1 MTIRVVQQLS
11 PKRFEVMMDDT
22 VRDYLDL
29 DAIEMHA
36 SLGEQITWDVAAPR
50 SMARTMARGT
60 MHPFAAA
67 GEMDK

>member
-11 PKRFEVMMDDT
+11 PKRFEVLMDET

-36 SLGEQITWDVAAPR
+36 SLGEQITWDVRKPR
-50 SMARTMARGT
+50 SLARGT
-60 MHPFAAA
+60 MQPFAAVVDP
-67 GEMDK
+67 GK

>member
-36 SLGEQITWDVAAPR
+36 SLGEQITWDVPR
-50 SMARTMARGT
+50 PRMMARGT
-60 MHPFAAA
+60 MHPFAALGDDRESA
-67 GEMDK
+67 K